1 MVLYECD
8 PCFFATSLKNNFTLH
23 EKTKKHRLV
32 IEEFAKKTDL
42 EKIYLSNDKK
52 RMNIQKGMKIY
63 PKKDKFSQKKNE
75 KSAKFQFRCETCN
88 ADFQT
93 KGNKTRHE
101 LLCNNGATDLISELK
116 QQNELVKHLME
127 QNNKQLEEKYETIIA
142 EKEKCINLLKSNLGN
157 VTNHNTL
164 NLIRNN
170 IYTMKPLTFL
180 NTFCKNNPSLEEV
193 INYIKNGNFTRQQL
207 ENIKEAHQLNNKQI
221 IAKEIDNILKKSN
234 LELSQNNNYT
244 CENVLFTNDGSNRRF
259 IAKGPESWQFFTN
272 DEPLDKGT
280 VAIIDKV
287 NELNNSKVYYTLKER
302 RLISNKLKK
311 LNDYNNNK
319 DNLLKQIKGD
329 EMSIED
335 SQALFN
341 EIDLDTLFDTNTNE
355 TYYVEDDSYSPTEVQ
370 IEKAA
375 ETEESEEESES
386 ESESEN
392 YYPKYDSHLEY
403 EEMTDCDQDY
413 YYDTSNN
420 VFSKMTKQYVG
431 VRVHDE
437 QCNKCNDLDQ
447 LCWYYIK
454 YLNEI

>member
-1 MVLYECD
+1 MLKYIRIMVLYECD
-8 PCFFATSLKNNFTLH
+8 PCFFATSLKNNFTRH

-42 EKIYLSNDKK
+42 EKIYLYKDKK
-52 RMNIQKGMKIY
+52 RMNIQKKMQIY
-63 PKKDKFSQKKNE
+63 PKKDKFSKRNE
-75 KSAKFQFRCETCN
+75 KSENFPYKCENCN
-88 ADFQT
+88 TYFNT
-93 KGNKTRHE
+93 KGNKNRHQ
-101 LLCNNGATDLISELK
+101 LLCNNGSNDLIIELK

-127 QNNKQLEEKYETIIA
+127 QNHKQLEEKYETIIA

-180 NTFCKNNPSLEEV
+180 NTFCKNNPSLEDV

-234 LELSQNNNYT
+234 LELSQNNNFT

-311 LNDYNNNK
+311 INDYNNNK

-329 EMSIED
+329 EMSIEN
-335 SQALFN
+335 SEALFN
-341 EIDLDTLFDTNTNE
+341 EIDLVELFGANTNE
-355 TYYVEDDSYSPTEVQ
+355 TYYVEDGTYSPTEVQ
-370 IEKAA
+370 IEA
-375 ETEESEEESES
+375 EEEE
-386 ESESEN
+386 EEDN
-392 YYPKYDSHLEY
+392 YYPKYDSQMDY
-403 EEMTDCDQDY
+403 EEMRDCDQDY

-420 VFSKMTKQYVG
+420 VFSKMNKQYVG

-437 QCNKCNDLDQ
+437 QCNQCNDLDQ

>member
-1 MVLYECD
+1 MVLYECT
-8 PCFFATSLKNNFTLH
+8 PCFFATSLKNNFTRH
-23 EKTKKHRLV
+23 EKTKKHRLK
-32 IEEFAKKTDL
+32 IEEFVKKVDS
-42 EKIYLSNDKK
+42 EKVYHFNDKK
-52 RMNIQKGMKIY
+52 RMKKQKGMNIY
-63 PKKDKFSQKKNE
+63 HFNDKFSQKKNE
-75 KSAKFQFRCETCN
+75 PSDSFFTCETCN
-88 ADFQT
+88 SDFQT
-93 KGNKTRHE
+93 KGNLIRHQ
-101 LLCNNGATDLISELK
+101 LLCNNGTTDLIIEMK

-193 INYIKNGNFTRQQL
+193 INYIKNGNFTREQL

-221 IAKEIDNILKKSN
+221 IAMEIDNILKKSS
-234 LELSQNNNYT
+234 LELSQNNNFT
-244 CENVLFTNDGSNRRF
+244 CDNVLFTNDGSNRRF

-272 DEPLDKGT
+272 DEPLDNGT

-287 NELNNSKVYYTLKER
+287 NEMNNTKVYYTLKER

-319 DNLLKQIKGD
+319 DNLLKQIQGN
-329 EMSIED
+329 EISVEGSQSIY
-335 SQALFN
+335 N
-341 EIDLDTLFDTNTNE
+341 EIDLDVLFENE
-355 TYYVEDDSYSPTEVQ
+355 TYYVENESYSPTELQ
-370 IEKAA
+370 I
-375 ETEESEEESES
+375 ETEETEFEESDES
-386 ESESEN
+386 DCN
-392 YYPKYDSHLEY
+392 YPKYDSQMEY
-403 EEMTDCDQDY
+403 EEMRDCDQY
-413 YYDTSNN
+413 YYYNTSNN
-420 VFSKMTKQYVG
+420 VFSKINKQYIG
-431 VRVHDE
+431 ERVHDE
-437 QCNKCNDLDQ
+437 QCDRCNDLDQ